1 MYLILLILNAYFQGT
16 KNIEGIF
23 LNRDWKKSLQ
33 LLVQLT
39 IKSFR
44 KINRLRLLIVKYN
57 MVQLS
62 QDFELP
68 CHGLVY
74 FHWDRYPLE
83 CLPSNFHADNLVELN
98 LRFSK
103 IKHLWKGNTVLLLFS
118 YIFSLD

>member
-1 MYLILLILNAYFQGT
+1 MHLILLILNGCSQGT

-33 LLVQLT
+33 LPIQLT
-39 IKSFR
+39 VKSFR

-57 MVQLS
+57 MMQLS
-62 QDFELP
+62 QDFELL
-68 CHGLVY
+68 CHGLAY

-98 LRFSK
+98 LRFNK
-103 IKHLWKGNTVLLLFS
+103 IKHLWKGNMVLLLFS
-118 YIFSLD
+118 YIFSLN